1 MVIYNTVYYLLSD
14 SDLNGQ
20 KFNFIKCT
28 VYSKCQKKYKKTKYY
43 VNFSAKNVQ
52 KCRNLHF
59 YQTVQT
65 FQNDHLMYMYEI
77 VYIFSSKTN
86 LTKMKRN

>member
-1 MVIYNTVYYLLSD
+1 MLILVL
-14 SDLNGQ
+14 
-20 KFNFIKCT
+20 KMF
-28 VYSKCQKKYKKTKYY
+28 
-43 VNFSAKNVQ
+43 KNVET
-52 KCRNLHF
+52 F